1 MLGRKTF
8 EISTKK
14 GNFDRPTQRHNHSN
28 GTHLPYYVFLPFLSY
43 IATAGLQARFAKR
56 KCQFRCVLR
65 DGFENAKVWYPIK
78 PRDVVSTKS
87 LFGLCISLFS
97 ICSFFSIYQTARQ
110 CVAPTYMCV
119 SCCYRNQT
127 IGSWPLSIRWSSA
140 FSFVRKRRKQKNRIH
155 RSSADKRIR
164 TKEIIVVHIGRR
176 IISEIARVVHA
187 ISKLPLSYMW
197 AMAILTPRGR
207 NWPKIKEP
215 TRTRENGKMK
225 FLKRRFFAR
234 SAVAHSRAFVCV

>member
-1 MLGRKTF
+1 MALKTPRSGIQSSPVTLF
-8 EISTKK
+8 PLKAY
-14 GNFDRPTQRHNHSN
+14 
-28 GTHLPYYVFLPFLSY
+28 LVCVFLYFL
-43 IATAGLQARFAKR
+43 F
-56 KCQFRCVLR
+56 VL
-65 DGFENAKVWYPIK
+65 
-78 PRDVVSTKS
+78 
-87 LFGLCISLFS
+87 
-97 ICSFFSIYQTARQ
+97 FFSIYQTARQ